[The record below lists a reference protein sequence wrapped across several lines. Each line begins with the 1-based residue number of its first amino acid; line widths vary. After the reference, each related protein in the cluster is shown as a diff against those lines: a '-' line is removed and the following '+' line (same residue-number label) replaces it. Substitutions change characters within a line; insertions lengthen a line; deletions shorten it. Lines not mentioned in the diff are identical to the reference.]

1 MAIAIAVSSVACFVV
16 EIRPTGT
23 LLSDKGPRDAVE
35 IVQQIGENSMEIPAW
50 PASRPLHMHDKPL
63 FDRIFEQLQPRVS
76 ELTFAGLYL
85 FRTAH
90 EYRLSMINDSVVVQG
105 KGYDGTRYSLPPL
118 GGDVA
123 GACGLLLAA
132 GLEIFGIDDAC
143 ANNLALQAGCAA
155 FEDRESFDYLYLR
168 EELATLPGNRFHKK
182 KNRINYFS
190 ARHDYQVQM
199 LSSQHLCGCLQ
210 LLDEW
215 GRVAEVEGN
224 RSFGLEMDATAEALT
239 KAEELEL
246 EGVVVT
252 VAGEVRA
259 FAVGERLNRDT
270 AVCHFEKA
278 DHFMEGLSQLV
289 NREFCRMLF
298 TDCRYVNREQ
308 DLGEPGLRNAK
319 LSYHPVELV
328 RKLRIRRTH

>member
-1 MAIAIAVSSVACFVV
+1 
-16 EIRPTGT
+16 
-23 LLSDKGPRDAVE
+23 
-35 IVQQIGENSMEIPAW
+35 MEIPAW
-50 PASRPLHMHDKPL
+50 PASRPLDLNDKPR
-63 FDRIFEQLQPRVS
+63 FDNIFDQLQPRVS

-90 EYRLSMINDSVVVQG
+90 DYCLSLIGDSLVILG
-105 KGYDGTRYSLPPL
+105 KGYDETRYCLPPL
-118 GGDVA
+118 GGDVS
-123 GACGLLLAA
+123 GTCLLLLDTGLEIYGVDELLAA
-132 GLEIFGIDDAC
+132 RFLGNEKSAMI
-143 ANNLALQAGCAA
+143 
-155 FEDRESFDYLYLR
+155 EDRDSFDYLYLR

-182 KNRINYFS
+182 KNRINYFA
-190 ARHDYQVQM
+190 ARHTYEVHLYSAD
-199 LSSQHLCGCLQ
+199 HLCGCLQ

-224 RSFGLEMDATAEALT
+224 RSFGLEMDATVEAL
-239 KAEELEL
+239 AQADVLDL

-252 VAGEVRA
+252 VDGVVRA
-259 FAVGERLNRDT
+259 FAVGERLSRDT

-289 NREFCRMLF
+289 NREYARLLF
-298 TDCRYVNREQ
+298 TDCRYINREQ

-328 RKLRIRRTH
+328 KKFRVRQK